1 MADFKIGTRGS
12 PLALWQANFVKASL
26 EKEYS
31 GIIVELEIIHTQGD
45 KILDTPLAMIGG
57 KGLFVKELETAL
69 LDGRVDIAVHSMKDV
84 PTELPNGLEISII
97 LEREDP
103 RDALISKSVKS
114 FADLPQ
120 GARVGTSSLRRQAQ
134 ILSKR
139 PDINIISIRGNV
151 GTRIGK
157 IEKDNLDGVILA
169 AAGLKRMKQDDLI
182 AEYLSQEDSLPAV
195 AQGAMGIESRVND
208 KKVLDIINFLNHK
221 ESRITVETERA
232 FLKRLEGGC
241 QVPIAGHATLKE
253 DVVSFEGLVGAV
265 DGSTIFRD
273 VMTAP
278 VGEHEA
284 MGVALAEKI
293 LSKGGGEIL
302 ENFYGNK

>member
-84 PTELPNGLEISII
+84 PTELPDGLEISII

-103 RDALISKSVKS
+103 RDALIAKSVKS

-139 PDINIISIRGNV
+139 PDIEIISIRGNV

-169 AAGLKRMKQDDLI
+169 AAGLKRMKQDNLI

-195 AQGAMGIESRVND
+195 AQGAMGIESRIND
-208 KKVLDIINFLNHK
+208 EKVLNIINFLNHT
-221 ESRITVETERA
+221 ESRIAVETERA

-253 DVVSFEGLVGAV
+253 GVVSFEGLVGAV

-284 MGVALAEKI
+284 MGVALADKI

-302 ENFYGNK
+302 ENFYGDK